1 MTSKLRSKPP
11 IASAEDFIGGADQRT
26 AEPEQNETSAQQR
39 TRESKPGRK
48 QSKSPPSV
56 PWEDPQVREDVLK
69 VYNLRLPEPY
79 SLKLKHN
86 RGTHA
91 RQHAPVL
98 YQRALAGD

>member
-11 IASAEDFIGGADQRT
+11 IASAEDFIGGAD
-26 AEPEQNETSAQQR
+26 QR

-69 VYNLRLPEPY
+69 VYNLRFPEPY
-79 SLKLKHN
+79 LLKLKHIAAHTPDSMHQFCIN
-86 RGTHA
+86 
-91 RQHAPVL
+91 VL
-98 YQRALAGD
+98 LPAIDKKVKELI

>member
-1 MTSKLRSKPP
+1 MKRP
-11 IASAEDFIGGADQRT
+11 
-26 AEPEQNETSAQQR
+26 AQQR

-69 VYNLRLPEPY
+69 VLQPAFPRAVFA
-79 SLKLKHN
+79 KTKAH